1 MSITGL
7 VTFDKTLQVT
17 NVWLNELAEEL
28 DWDDRHKVFQALRI
42 TLHGLR
48 DRITVEQASKLAAQL
63 PVLLVGFFYED
74 WQPATTPHKERT
86 REAFLAHMSGQLEEI
101 YPDIESEYVVKA
113 VFKLLAKK
121 ISSGEIE
128 DIKSM
133 LPKPL
138 RALWPV
144 AVQA

>member
-1 MSITGL
+1 MSTTGL

-17 NVWLNELAEEL
+17 NTWLNELAEEL
-28 DWDDRHKVFQALRI
+28 DWDDKHKVFQALRI

-48 DRITVEQASKLAAQL
+48 DRISVDQASKLAAQL

-86 REAFLAHMSGQLEEI
+86 KEAFLDHMSGQFEQI
-101 YPDIESEYVVKA
+101 YADVESEYVVRA

-128 DIKSM
+128 DVKSM

-138 RALWPV
+138 KALWPV
-144 AVQA
+144 GVQV